1 MNKYI
6 WAKSITT
13 ISLIFLATTI
23 VYLYTNGFRIHV
35 TKEQVLDI
43 SKTGMVSARSIPESA
58 NVYLDGILITATNDT
73 IPGIEPGTKTL
84 KILKKGFVPWEKEI
98 EIFQE
103 LVTDITAVLIT
114 QSPRIEPLT
123 NTGAL
128 FPKISNS
135 LTKLAYI
142 SKEET
147 TKGINILNL
156 SSGFFSGNPTI
167 TIKDT
172 NTIKL
177 SEGTDLLWSYNE
189 NELLVKLPKEQW
201 YLINLTDNSLTTV
214 TNTQKVIQKWEE
226 EFLQKRSDFID
237 KSKVSDDVK
246 ELAKSNNV
254 LWSPDEKKF
263 LATTEIQNQIIY
275 KVHNLEDPLP
285 VGEKQE
291 TEVIIVPKN
300 QNQPKV
306 TWYSDSYHLI
316 LVDDFNINN
325 DSNGKISFIRIDG
338 TNKTEIYNNKL
349 FSDNVFSTPS
359 GDKVIILTS
368 FRSNGQTDIYTVS
381 IR

>member
-189 NELLVKLPKEQW
+189 NELLVKLPQEQW

-275 KVHNLEDPLP
+275 KGHNLEDRLP

-291 TEVIIVPKN
+291 TEVIRVPKN
-300 QNQPKV
+300 QNQPKI
-306 TWYSDSYHLI
+306 TSYADSYHLI

-325 DSNGKISFIRIDG
+325 ARKG
-338 TNKTEIYNNKL
+338 
-349 FSDNVFSTPS
+349 
-359 GDKVIILTS
+359 
-368 FRSNGQTDIYTVS
+368 
-381 IR
+381 